1 MWGSFKIA
9 FSMYSKI
16 PMPETDWNKDNMK
29 YAMCF
34 FPMVGAAIGLLV
46 VAVYLICNTLQMGNL
61 LKTSILTVLPV
72 FITGGIH
79 LDGFVD
85 TMDAINSYQSVE
97 RKLEILKDSHI
108 GAFALISC
116 VVYFIVDFGLWSEIG
131 LRSILILCVGFM
143 LSRALSALSIVTFPC
158 AKTSGLAASFSDA
171 AQKNTVK
178 ITMYIYI
185 AFCIGIMMF
194 INFILGSICII
205 SAFLMFIY
213 YKHMSI
219 KKFSGITGDL
229 AGYFL
234 QMCELLMLASVI
246 LGEKLIMFL

>member
-1 MWGSFKIA
+1 MWNSFKIA

-16 PMPETDWNKDNMK
+16 PMPKTDWSNESMK

-34 FPMVGAAIGLLV
+34 FPLVGGTIGMLLY
-46 VAVYLICNTLQMGNL
+46 AVYMISYKLEFGDIFRTAL
-61 LKTSILTVLPV
+61 LTIMPVL
-72 FITGGIH
+72 ITGGIH

-85 TMDAINSYQSVE
+85 TMDAINSYQPVE

-116 VVYFIVDFGLWSEIG
+116 VIYFIIDFGAWSEVSRKS
-131 LRSILILCVGFM
+131 LFILCIGFM
-143 LSRALSALSIVTFPC
+143 LSRALSGLSIVTFPC
-158 AKTSGLAASFSDA
+158 AKKSGLAAGFSDA
-171 AQKNTVK
+171 AQKNIVK
-178 ITMYIYI
+178 VAMYFYI
-185 AFCIGIMMF
+185 LACIVGMLYIDL
-194 INFILGSICII
+194 ILGII
-205 SAFLMFIY
+205 SFLSAFFMFFY

-234 QMCELLMLASVI
+234 QMCELLMLIAVV
-246 LGEKLIMFL
+246 LGEKIINFL

>member
-1 MWGSFKIA
+1 MWSSFKIA

-16 PMPETDWNKDNMK
+16 PMPETEWNKNNMK

-34 FPMVGAAIGLLV
+34 FPMVGAVIGLLFCTS
-46 VAVYLICNTLQMGNL
+46 YIICNKLQLGII

-72 FITGGIH
+72 LITGGIH
-79 LDGFVD
+79 LDGFID

-116 VVYFIVDFGLWSEIG
+116 VIYFVIDFGLLSEIN
-131 LRSILILCVGFM
+131 LKSILIFCIGFI

-158 AKTSGLAASFSDA
+158 AKTSGLAASFSDT
-171 AQKNTVK
+171 AQKNIVK

-185 AFCIGIMMF
+185 AFCIGIMLFM
-194 INFILGSICII
+194 NLILGSICIM
-205 SAFLMFIY
+205 SAFFMFIY
-213 YKHMSI
+213 YKRMSI

-234 QMCELLMLASVI
+234 QMCELFMLASIIFGDKIIGI
-246 LGEKLIMFL
+246 L

>member
-1 MWGSFKIA
+1 MWSSFKIA

-16 PMPETDWNKDNMK
+16 PMPETEWNKNNMK

-34 FPMVGAAIGLLV
+34 FPMVGAAIGLLFY
-46 VAVYLICNTLQMGNL
+46 ALYIICNKLQLGII
-61 LKTSILTVLPV
+61 LKTSILTILPLL
-72 FITGGIH
+72 ITGGIH
-79 LDGFVD
+79 LDGFID

-116 VVYFIVDFGLWSEIG
+116 VIYFTINFGLLSEID
-131 LRSILILCVGFM
+131 LRLIPIFCVGFI
-143 LSRALSALSIVTFPC
+143 LSRALSAFAIVTFPC

-171 AQKNTVK
+171 AQKNIVK

-185 AFCIGIMMF
+185 AFCIGMMLF
-194 INFILGSICII
+194 MNLILGSICIM
-205 SAFLMFIY
+205 STFFMFIY
-213 YKHMSI
+213 YKHMCI

-234 QMCELLMLASVI
+234 QMCELFMLASII
-246 LGEKLIMFL
+246 LGDKIIGIL